1 MSVLTPGRI
10 RLSCVSANG
19 KIPKSSLFMV
29 GELFPDV
36 PRHQYHSL
44 TCDSSINILYEWNRL
59 LTKQMWN
66 KDGRRARQDRMN
78 NILTGDPFS
87 SYKR

>member
-19 KIPKSSLFMV
+19 KIPKS
-29 GELFPDV
+29 ELFPDV

-78 NILTGDPFS
+78 NVLTGDPFS

>member
-36 PRHQYHSL
+36 PVSQSYL
-44 TCDSSINILYEWNRL
+44 WLKYKYIIWM
-59 LTKQMWN
+59 KQTAN
-66 KDGRRARQDRMN
+66 QTDVE
-78 NILTGDPFS
+78 
-87 SYKR
+87 